1 MTSTETNAAKGL
13 AAEDRACAALT
24 LDGLTVLARR
34 ARTPA
39 GEIDIVAA
47 TPHLLVFAEVKQRP
61 TLTEAAAALG
71 PRQKARLLAAA
82 ECLLAAHPGWAREA
96 IRFDVL
102 LVDAAG
108 RVRRVADAFGVER

>member
-1 MTSTETNAAKGL
+1 MTSASRGV
-13 AAEDRACAALT
+13 AAEDLACAALAQ
-24 LDGLTVLARR
+24 DGFTILARR

-47 TPHLLVFAEVKQRP
+47 TPALLVFAEVKLRP
-61 TLTEAAAALG
+61 TLANAAAALG
-71 PRQKARLLAAA
+71 PRQKARLLGAA
-82 ECLLAAHPGWAREA
+82 ECLLAAHPDWAREA
-96 IRFDVL
+96 MRFDVL